1 MKTFLYS
8 VLFLGGVF
16 HYNVKAQSS
25 ASSDA
30 SVLTCQ
36 IKENPLYQQE
46 KDRIYQLIEKQV
58 HHLRGG
64 IQNWKGDSSM
74 KLMTKSGSGE
84 ASIRPNAAFA
94 ASMSFLYR
102 FGKFDPATVGLSKKE
117 MLQNEIIPMIRY
129 LVRTHRVGD
138 LKTDDGKAWG
148 DAWQSALW
156 VSLMGNAAWYV
167 WDELPSDIQQG
178 ARNVVAHEADRIAAG
193 NPPHKLKLDS
203 KSEENSWNS
212 QVISAAL
219 FLMPNDSRYAK
230 WEKALQKW
238 AMSSYLRPADSSST
252 AIVDQIPV
260 SKQFNGAN
268 IYDDFTLENHDIVH
282 PDYMGAWIQNAEN
295 DVYYL
300 LSGRKPL
307 QAFLYN
313 LPQIYKN
320 QMRLFLP
327 DGGYC
332 YPSGQDWA
340 IFRNADWMPSHATAV
355 ARFNDPEA
363 VYFLRAGLETAEK
376 MQQRNQ
382 DGAIYAPGENYFAS
396 AQGHL
401 SYWLAQAWLEL
412 QFAQKELKPVMQK
425 PGTNYFV
432 DGKFLINRTKNA
444 FHSISWGEKI
454 MIQLMPLAKDH
465 IVSPDQR
472 NGIGSISVNDTVQRV
487 VLKSVDV
494 KETKNSFVVNMV
506 VQHGKYIQAAIRC
519 ESKPNGQLTISE
531 KLTALQDCTTNS
543 VGTLSFG
550 ILNNPNWVYE
560 KGSRTLKL
568 DQQES
573 NVKAAS
579 GQTNQAV
586 AKSVKV
592 DNLNFDLGS
601 QSNVIYKAATKM
613 KDSRHTDLLVLN
625 AIKDK
630 HEWKQG
636 NVISENKVTISVK

>member
-1 MKTFLYS
+1 MKTLLYTL
-8 VLFLGGVF
+8 LFLGTILP
-16 HYNVKAQSS
+16 YNLKAQSELS
-25 ASSDA
+25 GDA
-30 SVLTCQ
+30 GVLPCHL
-36 IKENPLYQQE
+36 KENPLYQQE
-46 KDRIYQLIEKQV
+46 RDRIYLLIEKQV
-58 HHLRGG
+58 HHLRGEM
-64 IQNWKGDSSM
+64 QNWKGDSSM
-74 KLMTKSGSGE
+74 KLITKSGSAE
-84 ASIRPNAAFA
+84 AFIRPNAACA
-94 ASMSFLYR
+94 ASLSFLYR
-102 FGKFDPATVGLSKKE
+102 FGKYDETAVGISKKE
-117 MLQNEIIPMIRY
+117 MLQKEIIPMLRY
-129 LVRTHRVGD
+129 MVRTHKVGD
-138 LKTDDGKAWG
+138 LKTEDGKAWG

-156 VSLMGNAAWYV
+156 ASLMGDAAWYV
-167 WDELPSDIQQG
+167 WDELPADIQKG
-178 ARNVVAHEADRIAAG
+178 ARNVVAHEADRIAAD
-193 NPPHKLKLDS
+193 NPPHQLKLDS
-203 KSEENSWNS
+203 KSEENAWDS
-212 QVISAAL
+212 QVISSAL
-219 FLMPNDSRYAK
+219 LLMPNDSRYAR

-238 AMSSYLRPADSSST
+238 AMSSYQRPTDST
-252 AIVDQIPV
+252 ATTIVDNVPV

-268 IYDDFTLENHDIVH
+268 IYNDFTLENHDIVH

-313 LPQIYKN
+313 LPQIYNN
-320 QMRLFLP
+320 QKRLFLP

-332 YPSGQDWA
+332 YPNGQDWA
-340 IFRNADWMPSHATAV
+340 IFRNADWMPAHAAAV

-363 VYFLRAGLETAEK
+363 VYFLRSGLEAAEK

-382 DGAIYAPGENYFAS
+382 DGAIYAPGENYFPS

-412 QFAQKELKPVMQK
+412 QFAQKELRPALQK
-425 PGTNYFV
+425 TGINYFV
-432 DGKFLINRTKNA
+432 DGKILINRTKNA

-465 IVSPDQR
+465 IISPDQR
-472 NGIGSISVNDTVQRV
+472 NGIGSISVNDTLQRV

-506 VQHGKYIQAAIRC
+506 VQHGKYIQADIRC
-519 ESKPNGQLTISE
+519 ESDADGQLTIRE
-531 KLTALQDCTTNS
+531 KLTALKDCSTNS

-568 DQQES
+568 DSQES

-579 GQTNQAV
+579 GQIYQAV

-592 DNLNFDLGS
+592 DQLNFDMGAP
-601 QSNVIYKAATKM
+601 SNVVYKAATKLQA
-613 KDSRHTDLLVLN
+613 SRYTDVLVLN
-625 AIKDK
+625 AIQGK

-636 NVISENKVTISVK
+636 AVLSENTVSITAR